1 MCLTK
6 ALNHRL
12 GIDQLQQSTLK
23 NIEFI
28 QVCELL
34 PDTYVSSVEL
44 DSVKFE
50 MFTYLLQDDQQDSE
64 FSTKI
69 ILPSV
74 DLLDQWENLV
84 FDDDLKLSLLD
95 YMNTGLLFGDLEVN
109 SNIIAVNRVLLLYGP
124 PGTGKTTLC
133 RSLAQKITI
142 RLAERYKKG
151 VLIEIKS
158 HALFSKF
165 FAQSSKLILSIFD
178 DLHKMLDDED
188 CFVCVLMGK
197 VVELTYR

>member
-1 MCLTK
+1 M
-6 ALNHRL
+6 NHRL
-12 GIDQLQQSTLK
+12 ENDQLQTSNLK
-23 NIEFI
+23 NVEFI
-28 QVCELL
+28 QVCELC
-34 PDTYVSSVEL
+34 PDTSASSVEL
-44 DSVKFE
+44 DSVDFE
-50 MFTYLLQDDQQDSE
+50 MFTYLLQDDQIDSE
-64 FSTKI
+64 YSTKT

-74 DLLDQWENLV
+74 ELLDQWENLV

-109 SNIIAVNRVLLLYGP
+109 TNIIAVNRVLLLYGP

-133 RSLAQKITI
+133 RALAQKITI
-142 RLAERYKKG
+142 RLAERYKRG

-188 CFVCVLMGK
+188 CFVCVLMGNRM
-197 VVELTYR
+197 VNIRRS